1 MMSCGITDNYSM
13 NGFVS
18 KADALKFSIQFTSMM
33 VDGNIVPQYDKAQE
47 LFKFICKNVNLPDVK
62 KEPYEDLVA
71 LIQEKFRQLSDQ
83 SQE

>member
-33 VDGNIVPQYDKAQE
+33 VDGNIVLRYDKAQE
-47 LFKFICKNVNLPDVK
+47 LFEFICKNVNLPDVK

-71 LIQEKFRQLSDQ
+71 LIQEKLRQLSEQ

>member
-1 MMSCGITDNYSM
+1 M